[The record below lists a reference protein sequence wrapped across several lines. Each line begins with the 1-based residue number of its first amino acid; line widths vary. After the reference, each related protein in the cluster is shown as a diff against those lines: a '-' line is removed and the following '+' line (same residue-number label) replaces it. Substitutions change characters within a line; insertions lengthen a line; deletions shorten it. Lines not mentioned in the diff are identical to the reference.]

1 MTSPFLYGMERSN
14 HDFHSPDSLGKNIF
28 TNAFPL
34 SLMQYAHLKK
44 GLSVPVIRA
53 EARDES
59 TVTTAIEHALWSE
72 IIGADPA
79 KAEFSFETVFSGYNQ
94 YTHNG
99 ANKSDVVVRSNGN
112 DTRPL
117 EIKLVVVPTSA
128 TAHKTRDKQSCEIV
142 TRPSTVE
149 QIAFSIAHS
158 LGSDRRLELLDI
170 INAALG
176 HPHDYEWGSATFMA
190 EKISNFQQAATDII
204 RAGIDVQTPLVLTA
218 VWRTKG
224 QSPELDDN
232 AFDAFVW
239 TDLAFAQL
247 YLDAAGPSRGK
258 SPVSRPSRSLMWLV
272 SCLYEFAAQGT
283 MNFDKTRSTM
293 NFGYQGDKAGA
304 FAGAAPLEH
313 MQSPEFLHPRISRF
327 AVEEILSPKA
337 LGELLPERR
346 LDQAIALQH
355 LTNLA
360 EMRGASSVQ
369 STLTVTA
376 MHANAKGIER

>member
-1 MTSPFLYGMERSN
+1 M
-14 HDFHSPDSLGKNIF
+14 
-28 TNAFPL
+28 
-34 SLMQYAHLKK
+34 
-44 GLSVPVIRA
+44 
-53 EARDES
+53 
-59 TVTTAIEHALWSE
+59 TTAIEHALWSE
-72 IIGADPA
+72 IIGADPET
-79 KAEFSFETVFSGYNQ
+79 AEFSFETVFSGYNQ

-99 ANKSDVVVRSNGN
+99 ANKSDVVVRSNRT

-128 TAHKTRDKQSCEIV
+128 TAHKSRDKQSCEI
-142 TRPSTVE
+142 TVE

-158 LGSDRRLELLDI
+158 FGTSRRLELLDI

-190 EKISNFQQAATDII
+190 EKISDFQQAATDII

-239 TDLAFAQL
+239 TDPAFAQL

-283 MNFDKTRSTM
+283 MNFDKTRSMM

-304 FAGAAPLEH
+304 FAGSAPLEH

-327 AVEEILSPKA
+327 AVEEILSPEA
-337 LGELLPERR
+337 LGELLPGRR

-369 STLTVTA
+369 STLTVTS
-376 MHANAKGIER
+376 MHAEAKGIEK